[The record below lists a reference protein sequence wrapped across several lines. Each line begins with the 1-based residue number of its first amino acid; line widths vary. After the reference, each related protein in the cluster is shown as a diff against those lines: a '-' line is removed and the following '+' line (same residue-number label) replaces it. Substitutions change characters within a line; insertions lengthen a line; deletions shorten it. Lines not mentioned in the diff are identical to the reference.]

1 VMVCVCPAAFAPAW
15 DSFTLRTAAGQTQT
29 ITAGNAFANPGPVIA
44 GNVIVMAALAAVVI
58 AAALWRPAR
67 YGALLL
73 AGAIIPM
80 AAQVISALVE
90 VGEATSPTQFGFTPA
105 QASQLGLTISAGLT
119 PAFWIYCVFVV
130 VLVVSCAWMLF
141 TSHEAAAPVSAGT
154 VPGPGDDADTQVPM
168 WHVARAEAYDEAAV
182 LDDNDWDIDED
193 TDNDEFDS
201 YEEFESD
208 NPADSGV
215 THDSQSDEPGHRD

>member
-1 VMVCVCPAAFAPAW
+1 
-15 DSFTLRTAAGQTQT
+15 
-29 ITAGNAFANPGPVIA
+29 
-44 GNVIVMAALAAVVI
+44 
-58 AAALWRPAR
+58 
-67 YGALLL
+67 
-73 AGAIIPM
+73 
-80 AAQVISALVE
+80 
-90 VGEATSPTQFGFTPA
+90 
-105 QASQLGLTISAGLT
+105 
-119 PAFWIYCVFVV
+119 
-130 VLVVSCAWMLF
+130 
-141 TSHEAAAPVSAGT
+141 
-154 VPGPGDDADTQVPM
+154 M